1 LSDIGAQTV
10 TAEEL
15 VKVSQ
20 AISDNSYGV
29 GAFIFG
35 SGTELVTMKQV
46 SYVGAKF

>member
-1 LSDIGAQTV
+1 MSDIGAQTV